1 MAPAI
6 QPSNLAGTWYP
17 ADADDLRQQVEQFLG
32 AQRDADAALRA
43 VLVPHAGY
51 RYSGRAAGAAYAK
64 VGRGRWRRAAVI
76 APSHHHAFPGAA
88 LFPGDGFE
96 TPLGIVNVDRAAIRT
111 LAASPLFTESAAPYA
126 REHSLEIQLPF
137 LQVIDPELE
146 LVPMMVGAADDAEA
160 LAALASV
167 VRGLDDGETLF
178 VVSSD
183 FTHYG
188 ARFDYLPFPPTGPD
202 AVSEQLRR
210 LDFGA
215 IEPIRRTDA
224 DGFLRYVRATGV
236 TICGRGP
243 IALFL
248 HECRGRLTG
257 DVASYYTSLDVTGD
271 FEHSVSYAGIVF
283 RPAELEAT

>member
-1 MAPAI
+1 MAVSI

-17 ADADDLRQQVEQFLG
+17 ENADELRRQVETFLGEQREADASLRG
-32 AQRDADAALRA
+32 II
-43 VLVPHAGY
+43 VPHAGY

-64 VGRGRWRRAAVI
+64 VGRGRWRRALVI
-76 APSHHHAFPGAA
+76 APSHHHAFAGAA
-88 LFPGDGFE
+88 VFPGDGFE
-96 TPLGIVNVDRAAIRT
+96 TPLGVVKVDHAATRA
-111 LAASPLFTESAAPYA
+111 LAASPLFIATAQPYA

-137 LQVIDPELE
+137 LQVIDPMIE
-146 LVPMMVGAADDAEA
+146 LVPVMVGVADDSDT

-167 VRGLDDGETLF
+167 VRELDDGETLF

-188 ARFDYLPFPPTGPD
+188 THFDYLPFPPD
-202 AVSEQLRR
+202 AADSVSAKLRG

-215 IEPIRRTDA
+215 IEAIRNA
-224 DGFLRYVRATGV
+224 DVEGFLRYVRSTEI

-248 HECRGRLTG
+248 YECRGRLTG
-257 DVASYYTSLDVTGD
+257 NLVSYSTSLDVTGD
-271 FEHSVSYAGIVF
+271 FEHCVSYAGIVF
-283 RPAELEAT
+283 RPADREAA